1 MAESRKPKEPS
12 YRQYVVTVYVAADVG
27 DDTPDAHPAGAL
39 DRVWKEWESSTGR
52 FRVTRAEHTGTA
64 WWDGGGD
71 PAEEP
76 GDYDRLRFVC
86 DYVAKGAN
94 ANDARTKIQKVIES
108 TGITVLHIDAQET
121 ASLRAAEPFPVTED
135 LPSRDELLRRASL

>member
-12 YRQYVVTVYVAADVG
+12 YRQYVVTVYVMEDIT
-27 DDTPDAHPAGAL
+27 DKTPDAHPVGAR
-39 DRVWKEWESSTGR
+39 DHVRKELGNGTGR

-71 PAEEP
+71 PKEEP

-121 ASLRAAEPFPVTED
+121 ASLRAADPLPVTED
-135 LPSRDELLRRASL
+135 LPSREELLRRASL

>member
-27 DDTPDAHPAGAL
+27 EDTPNAHPVGAR
-39 DRVWKEWESSTGR
+39 DHVWKELGSSTGR

-76 GDYDRLRFVC
+76 GDYDQLRFVC
-86 DYVAKGAN
+86 DYIAKGAN
-94 ANDARTKIQKVIES
+94 ANDARVKIQKVIES
-108 TGITVLHIDAQET
+108 TGITIIHIEVQET
-121 ASLRAAEPFPVTED
+121 ASLRAAEPLPETED
-135 LPSRDELLRRASL
+135 LPSREELLRRANL